1 MSIKINDND
10 LTADLQL
17 ERKTTEVFLN
27 ILQKE
32 QEALIGGDIEPL
44 EALPRDKAELVMQLA
59 KLAKQ
64 RDQRLIS
71 RGLSPDRKSMEA
83 LLADS
88 HDAKTATAE
97 WHELLRLA
105 EAAQQLNQING
116 EIIATRL
123 RHNQQALTVLQGA
136 AGTTPLYGPTGKTF
150 TLKGGR
156 QLGQV

>member
-1 MSIKINDND
+1 MNIKMSDND
-10 LTADLQL
+10 YIAELQL
-17 ERKTTEVFLN
+17 ELKATEAFLS
-27 ILQKE
+27 LLRKE
-32 QEALIGGDIEPL
+32 QEALVGGDIEHL

-59 KLAKQ
+59 KLAKR

-71 RGLSPDRKSMEA
+71 RGLSRDRKGMET

-88 HDAKTATAE
+88 HDAMTATAK

-105 EAAQQLNQING
+105 EEVQQLNQING

-123 RHNQQALTVLQGA
+123 RHNQRTLGALQSA

-150 TLKGGR
+150 ALKGGR